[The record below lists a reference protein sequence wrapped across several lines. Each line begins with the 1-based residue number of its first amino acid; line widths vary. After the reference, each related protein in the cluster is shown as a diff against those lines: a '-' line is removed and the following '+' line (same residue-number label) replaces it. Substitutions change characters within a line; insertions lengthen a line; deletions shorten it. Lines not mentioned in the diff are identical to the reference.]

1 MATMTPADA
10 TLQVHTFRRSPL
22 SRARGHVGALWRR
35 PLTQAI
41 AKAVLTIYV
50 TSTITFFLIRLMPGS
65 PVELK
70 IDELMQNGQMSY
82 ADAAAAASG
91 LFDIDLNAP
100 VGQQYLEYLA
110 NLARADL
117 GNSFLSQGTSVTSIV
132 LAVLPWT
139 LFAVG
144 TGLLLSFVS
153 GIGLGLVAAYRRN
166 SPLDHVVSTA
176 GSVISSV
183 PAYLIALLILLIF
196 GIQLRWLPITQMRG
210 AFSPGM
216 TPGFSPA
223 FIGDLF
229 FHAALPISVFFLT
242 HIGLWILSMRSA
254 TLAALEEDHVTVARA
269 RGLSDGRIT
278 TAYVGRNAV
287 LPLVSQFAIAAG
299 AVVGGAVIIEQIFVY
314 QGVGLRLVKAVDQR
328 DYPVMQGI
336 ILMTT
341 VAVIVANLVADL
353 LYSRLDPRIGRAGG
367 ASGT

>member
-10 TLQVHTFRRSPL
+10 TLQVRTFRRSPL

-35 PLTQAI
+35 PLSQAI

-70 IDELMQNGQMSY
+70 IDELM
-82 ADAAAAASG
+82 
-91 LFDIDLNAP
+91 P
-100 VGQQYLEYLA
+100 
-110 NLARADL
+110 
-117 GNSFLSQGTSVTSIV
+117 T
-132 LAVLPWT
+132 
-139 LFAVG
+139 
-144 TGLLLSFVS
+144 
-153 GIGLGLVAAYRRN
+153 
-166 SPLDHVVSTA
+166 
-176 GSVISSV
+176 
-183 PAYLIALLILLIF
+183 
-196 GIQLRWLPITQMRG
+196 
-210 AFSPGM
+210 
-216 TPGFSPA
+216 GFSPA

-314 QGVGLRLVKAVDQR
+314 QGVGLALVKAVDQR

-367 ASGT
+367 ATGK